1 MRISQEINIS
11 WTNVKKEKLE
21 MTSQI
26 MTISEYLNY
35 DSQGHV
41 GHSKFSDFYTACD
54 ERLQVIFKWCEFHFN
69 SIFPAEKYWNNT
81 EIVTEVSIELIQ
93 K

>member
-1 MRISQEINIS
+1 MGISQEINIS

-26 MTISEYLNY
+26 MTISVNSNY

-41 GHSKFSDFYTACD
+41 GQSKSSDFYTACD
-54 ERLQVIFKWCEFHFN
+54 EKLQVIFKRCEFHFN
-69 SIFPAEKYWNNT
+69 SIFPASVWRRF
-81 EIVTEVSIELIQ
+81 
-93 K
+93 